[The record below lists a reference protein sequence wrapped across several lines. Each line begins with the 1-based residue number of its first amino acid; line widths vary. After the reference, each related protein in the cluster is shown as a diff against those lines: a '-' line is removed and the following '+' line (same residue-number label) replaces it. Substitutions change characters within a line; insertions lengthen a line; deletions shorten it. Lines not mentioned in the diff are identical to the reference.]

1 MFWRFWRRAERQRDI
16 FAFWDGKRDRKADP
30 LAAYRAL
37 KADPDFNIDVDTE
50 LVASAGDLESS
61 AKMANAV
68 RRSFGVPR
76 FEDGGLTES
85 ECNTLF
91 WAFMLYLNEKK
102 NTDEPPLTSP
112 EPTESTSPI
121 ESSATI
127 TKHSSESPS
136 ILTEPSPVSPP
147 A

>member
-1 MFWRFWRRAERQRDI
+1 MFWNLWRKKRERDI
-16 FAFWDGKRDRKADP
+16 FPFWDGKRDRKADP

-37 KADPDFNIDVDTE
+37 KADPEFNIDVDTE
-50 LVASAGDLESS
+50 LVASAGDLDSS
-61 AKMANAV
+61 AKMAAAT
-68 RRSFGVPR
+68 RRAFGVPP
-76 FEDGGLTES
+76 FEAGGLTEG

-127 TKHSSESPS
+127 TKPLSESPL
-136 ILTEPSPVSPP
+136 IPTEQNPGMPP
-147 A
+147 G